1 MSMIQEQ
8 LKRNLVPLMVAYI
21 PCLALFTV
29 LALQNHIPL
38 SYLTRDP
45 AEIMDANSYIGF
57 VSNLGVL
64 MWSGAAAISLFTAL
78 VLYQAP
84 HSSNVPLYFLVS
96 AGITLLFLFD
106 DLLMLHERFGPNQLH
121 LPQPLIMAMYAGMF
135 LLYLTVFRAT
145 ILKMDSV
152 FLLFCFGFLGLSA
165 ISDTLSDVVPEL
177 KNYVLEDGA
186 KFFAIVSW
194 LAHITLGALAHVQQT
209 IGNQLIR
216 PPNKAATLMN
226 RRLFKS
232 VSS

>member
-8 LKRNLVPLMVAYI
+8 LKRNLLSLMIVYI
-21 PCLALFTV
+21 PCLALFTI
-29 LALQNHIPL
+29 LALQNNIPL

-45 AEIMDANSYIGF
+45 AEIMGANSYIGF

-64 MWSGAAAISLFTAL
+64 MWCGAAAISLFTAL

-84 HSSNVPLYFLVS
+84 HSPHATLYFLVS
-96 AGITLLFLFD
+96 AAITLIFLFD

-121 LPQPLIMAMYAGMF
+121 MPQPLIMAIYACML

-145 ILKMDSV
+145 ILEMDSI
-152 FLLFCFGFLGLSA
+152 FLWFCFGFFGLSV
-165 ISDTLSDVVPEL
+165 ISDALSDVIPQL
-177 KNYVLEDGA
+177 KNYVIEDGS

-194 LAHITLGALAHVQQT
+194 LSHITLSALAHVQQT

-216 PPNKAATLMN
+216 H
-226 RRLFKS
+226 S
-232 VSS
+232 QQS